1 MNQEIQI
8 DDKNI
13 LVMKLLHYFI
23 TEKNYTP
30 IILQGVND
38 EIWLENMS
46 EDYRIVRIV
55 SGYIHNEEQ
64 FAFDIFKTKRIVK
77 KIKAKTLSFKVNTL
91 SIFLD
96 LGDNVDKENKDNH
109 NLIIDAKT
117 EEDIK
122 ENKLLKDIFPD
133 LKNKMKYEEDG
144 FELFAKITNDI
155 NKHNEE
161 DATKIEKVFS
171 SKKPYITYFI
181 MMICLLLYILPK
193 LLGNYDQII
202 YDYGLIGEAVKNG
215 DFFRLITSEFLHAS
229 AVHLLVN
236 MYSLYIIGT
245 QIESFLG
252 KKKYILIYLMSAVFA
267 SLLSIT
273 LGDLTSISIG
283 ASGAIFGLLG
293 SLLYFG
299 YHYRVYLGNV
309 IKSQIIPIIVLNLI
323 IGFSIQGI
331 DNFAHIGGL
340 VGGVLVTKAL
350 GVDEKSSL
358 ADKINGYILMS
369 IFLIFLIYV
378 FFFYR

>member
-64 FAFDIFKTKRIVK
+64 FAFDVFKTKRIVK
-77 KIKAKTLSFKVNTL
+77 KRKAKTLSFKVNTL

-181 MMICLLLYILPK
+181 MTICTLLYIIPK

-202 YDYGLIGEAVKNG
+202 YNYGLIGEMVKNG

-309 IKSQIIPIIVLNLI
+309 IKSQIIPIILLNLI

>member
-1 MNQEIQI
+1 MNQEIKI

-181 MMICLLLYILPK
+181 MMICILLYIIPK

>member
-64 FAFDIFKTKRIVK
+64 FAFDVFKTKRIVK

-133 LKNKMKYEEDG
+133 LENKMKYEEDG

-181 MMICLLLYILPK
+181 MMICILLYIIPK

>member
-1 MNQEIQI
+1 MNQEIKI

-122 ENKLLKDIFPD
+122 
-133 LKNKMKYEEDG
+133 
-144 FELFAKITNDI
+144 
-155 NKHNEE
+155 
-161 DATKIEKVFS
+161 
-171 SKKPYITYFI
+171 I
-181 MMICLLLYILPK
+181 MY
-193 LLGNYDQII
+193 
-202 YDYGLIGEAVKNG
+202 
-215 DFFRLITSEFLHAS
+215 
-229 AVHLLVN
+229 
-236 MYSLYIIGT
+236 
-245 QIESFLG
+245 
-252 KKKYILIYLMSAVFA
+252 
-267 SLLSIT
+267 
-273 LGDLTSISIG
+273 
-283 ASGAIFGLLG
+283 
-293 SLLYFG
+293 
-299 YHYRVYLGNV
+299 
-309 IKSQIIPIIVLNLI
+309 
-323 IGFSIQGI
+323 
-331 DNFAHIGGL
+331 
-340 VGGVLVTKAL
+340 
-350 GVDEKSSL
+350 
-358 ADKINGYILMS
+358 
-369 IFLIFLIYV
+369 
-378 FFFYR
+378 

>member
-133 LKNKMKYEEDG
+133 LENKMKYEEDG

-181 MMICLLLYILPK
+181 MMICILLYIIPK

>member
-181 MMICLLLYILPK
+181 MMICILLYIIPK

-309 IKSQIIPIIVLNLI
+309 IKSQIIPIILLNLI

>member
-64 FAFDIFKTKRIVK
+64 FAFDVFKTKRIVK

-96 LGDNVDKENKDNH
+96 LGDNVDKEIKDNH

-133 LKNKMKYEEDG
+133 LENKMKYEEDG

-181 MMICLLLYILPK
+181 MMICILLYILPK

>member
-1 MNQEIQI
+1 MNQEIKI

-64 FAFDIFKTKRIVK
+64 FAFDVFKTKRIVK

-133 LKNKMKYEEDG
+133 LENKMKYEEDG

-181 MMICLLLYILPK
+181 MMICILLYILPK

>member
-133 LKNKMKYEEDG
+133 LENKMKYEEDG

-171 SKKPYITYFI
+171 SKKTYITYFI
-181 MMICLLLYILPK
+181 MTICILLYILPK

-309 IKSQIIPIIVLNLI
+309 IKSQIIPIILLNLI

>member
-1 MNQEIQI
+1 MNQEIKI

-64 FAFDIFKTKRIVK
+64 FAFDAFKTKRIVK

-181 MMICLLLYILPK
+181 MMICILLYIIPK

>member
-1 MNQEIQI
+1 MNQEIKI

-64 FAFDIFKTKRIVK
+64 FAFDAFKTKRIVK

-181 MMICLLLYILPK
+181 MMICILLYIIPK

-309 IKSQIIPIIVLNLI
+309 IKSQIIPIILLNLI

>member
-30 IILQGVND
+30 IILQGVSD

-64 FAFDIFKTKRIVK
+64 FAFDVFKTKRIVK

-133 LKNKMKYEEDG
+133 LENKMKYEEDG

-181 MMICLLLYILPK
+181 MTICTLLYIIPK

-202 YDYGLIGEAVKNG
+202 YNYGLIGEMVKNG

>member
-96 LGDNVDKENKDNH
+96 LGENVDKENKDNH

-181 MMICLLLYILPK
+181 MMICILLYIIPK

>member
-1 MNQEIQI
+1 
-8 DDKNI
+8 
-13 LVMKLLHYFI
+13 
-23 TEKNYTP
+23 
-30 IILQGVND
+30 
-38 EIWLENMS
+38 
-46 EDYRIVRIV
+46 
-55 SGYIHNEEQ
+55 
-64 FAFDIFKTKRIVK
+64 
-77 KIKAKTLSFKVNTL
+77 
-91 SIFLD
+91 
-96 LGDNVDKENKDNH
+96 
-109 NLIIDAKT
+109 
-117 EEDIK
+117 
-122 ENKLLKDIFPD
+122 
-133 LKNKMKYEEDG
+133 
-144 FELFAKITNDI
+144 
-155 NKHNEE
+155 
-161 DATKIEKVFS
+161 
-171 SKKPYITYFI
+171 
-181 MMICLLLYILPK
+181 
-193 LLGNYDQII
+193 
-202 YDYGLIGEAVKNG
+202 
-215 DFFRLITSEFLHAS
+215 
-229 AVHLLVN
+229 

-309 IKSQIIPIIVLNLI
+309 IKSQIIPIILLNLI

>member
-1 MNQEIQI
+1 MNQEIKI

-55 SGYIHNEEQ
+55 SGYIHNKEQ
-64 FAFDIFKTKRIVK
+64 FAFDVFKTKRIVK
-77 KIKAKTLSFKVNTL
+77 KIKSKTLSFKVNTL

-133 LKNKMKYEEDG
+133 LENKMKYEEDG

-181 MMICLLLYILPK
+181 MTICTLLYIIPK

-202 YDYGLIGEAVKNG
+202 YNYGLIGEMVKNG

-309 IKSQIIPIIVLNLI
+309 IKSQIIPIILLNLI

>member
-181 MMICLLLYILPK
+181 MMICILLYIIPK

-309 IKSQIIPIIVLNLI
+309 IKSQIIPIILLNLI

-369 IFLIFLIYV
+369 IFLLFLIYV

>member
-1 MNQEIQI
+1 MNQEIKI

-181 MMICLLLYILPK
+181 MMICILLYIIPK

-309 IKSQIIPIIVLNLI
+309 IKSQIIPIILLNLI

>member
-1 MNQEIQI
+1 MNQEIKI

-133 LKNKMKYEEDG
+133 LENKMKYEEDG

-181 MMICLLLYILPK
+181 MTICILLYILPK

>member
-1 MNQEIQI
+1 MNQEIKI

-245 QIESFLG
+245 QIENFLG

-309 IKSQIIPIIVLNLI
+309 IKSQIIPIILLNLI

>member
-133 LKNKMKYEEDG
+133 LENKMKYEEDG

-181 MMICLLLYILPK
+181 MTICTLLYIIPK

-202 YDYGLIGEAVKNG
+202 YDYGLIGEMVKNG